1 MRLTFASLLLAISGL
16 LVAPAAADPTS
27 DLVQMQQAFAAAKS
41 WHADMKTPQGK
52 SIAIDMILPDKI
64 HETMFNGMQVIM
76 IGSDVWIN
84 PGSRWMKMPM
94 VMPQMKTMIDSARN
108 ASLSGQT
115 VKDYTVTDL
124 GAAMLNGVPTHHYRV
139 VSNKEKIPVEMWV
152 GADHLPLQI
161 QTKTEQGVTTIV
173 YSKFNEVADIAPPM

>member
-1 MRLTFASLLLAISGL
+1 MRRLFVPLLLAISGL

-27 DLVQMQQAFAAAKS
+27 DLVQMQQAFAGVKS
-41 WHADMKTPQGK
+41 WHADMKVSQGK

-76 IGSDVWIN
+76 IGSDAWMN

-94 VMPQMKTMIDSARN
+94 VVPSMKTMIDNARS

-124 GAAMLNGVPTHHYRV
+124 GPAMLDGVPTHHYRV
-139 VSNKEKIPVEMWV
+139 VSNKTKTPVEMWV
-152 GADHLPLQI
+152 GTNHLPVQI
-161 QTKTEQGVTTIV
+161 QVKSGQELSTIV
-173 YSKFNEVADIAPPM
+173 YSKYNEVADITPPM